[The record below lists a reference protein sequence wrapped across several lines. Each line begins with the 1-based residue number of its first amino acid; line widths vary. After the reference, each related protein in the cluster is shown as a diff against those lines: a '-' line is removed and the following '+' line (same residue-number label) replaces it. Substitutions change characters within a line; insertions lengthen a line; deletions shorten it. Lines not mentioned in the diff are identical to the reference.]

1 MRLEHLLSGEEIPRR
16 AGKTDKVR
24 PLDALLL
31 FIHIKKKETKR
42 HPPGH
47 DLRQSYSSVG

>member
-31 FIHIKKKETKR
+31 FIPIKKGNKETPAR
-42 HPPGH
+42 ARFETV
-47 DLRQSYSSVG
+47 L